1 MIRIVKSIAI
11 LFLVSSCIGTD
22 YVDDPIVGEQIEL
35 NVTRQALLVGESFVV
50 IATYFDQYGIEKPA
64 EFSWTSS
71 NIQVATIDSNG
82 IVKAI
87 GAGQTMVVAAVGGTV
102 SSSLTIIVVDNTIQ
116 VASIDISSPS
126 NKISLAIGES
136 HMLEVSVKNINGEL
150 LTDRTVEWFSEN
162 SAIATVQDGIVRG
175 VSNGLVDIH
184 AKVEGVKSNLLS
196 FSIGS
201 GLSGTFVSAGGYKAI
216 GMASLKE
223 LNGDVVLEFS
233 NNFETSFA
241 LGTFVYMANV
251 TNGTQVKANGLEV
264 AQITSNGAK
273 TFNLSALQSDI
284 KLTDYKYVIILCK
297 PASVTFGFA
306 ELK

>member
-1 MIRIVKSIAI
+1 
-11 LFLVSSCIGTD
+11 
-22 YVDDPIVGEQIEL
+22 VDDPIVGEQIEL

-126 NKISLAIGES
+126 NKISLVIGES